1 MNRRTLTLLASLIMI
16 MALMLSAC
24 AAPAA
29 PADAVPAAEATAAPA
44 GEAAAPAA
52 DMLVVRAGTNAEY
65 QPFEF
70 VDENGEI
77 VGFDIDILNAI
88 GATAGFTVEWTNTKW
103 DGIFVALANG
113 EFDVVASAVTITDER
128 KLTID
133 FSDPYFNAG
142 QAIATS
148 ADNTTIT
155 GPDSLTADVKVG
167 VQLGTTGDIW
177 LTENT
182 DADVQRFDENPLAMQ
197 ALASGDI
204 DAVVGDS
211 PTLADIIAQNPE
223 LNLKIV
229 GEPFTDEFYGIA
241 IQKGMT
247 DLQAM
252 INQGLADIKADGT
265 YDAIYAKYFAPPAE

>member
-1 MNRRTLTLLASLIMI
+1 MTRRTLSIVAALFMI
-16 MALMLSAC
+16 MALVLSGCAAPVAPAP

-29 PADAVPAAEATAAPA
+29 PAEATAAPA
-44 GEAAAPAA
+44 AEAAA
-52 DMLVVRAGTNAEY
+52 DMPVVRVGTNAEY

-70 VDENGEI
+70 VDENGDI
-77 VGFDIDILNAI
+77 VGFDVDIVNAI
-88 GATAGFTVEWTNTKW
+88 AERAGFTVEWTNTKW

-113 EFDVVASAVTITDER
+113 EFDAVASAVTITEER
-128 KLTID
+128 KQSID
-133 FSDPYFNAG
+133 FSEPYFNAG

-155 GPDSLTADVKVG
+155 GPESLTAGVKVG

-182 DADVQRFDENPLAMQ
+182 DADVQRFDENPLAVQ
-197 ALASGDI
+197 ALAAGDI

-211 PTLADIIAQNPE
+211 PTLADILQKNAE

-229 GEPFTDEFYGIA
+229 GEPFTDEFYAIGIR
-241 IQKGMT
+241 KDLT
-247 DLQAM
+247 DLKAS
-252 INQGLADIKADGT
+252 IDAALAEIKADGT
-265 YDAIYAKYFAPPAE
+265 YDEIYAKYFGPPSQ

>member
-1 MNRRTLTLLASLIMI
+1 MTRRTLSIVAALFMI
-16 MALMLSAC
+16 VALVLSGCAAPIAP

-29 PADAVPAAEATAAPA
+29 PAEATAAPA
-44 GEAAAPAA
+44 AEAAA
-52 DMLVVRAGTNAEY
+52 DMPVVRVGTNAEY

-70 VDENGEI
+70 VDENGDI
-77 VGFDIDILNAI
+77 VGFDVDIVNAI
-88 GATAGFTVEWTNTKW
+88 AERAGFTVEWTNTKW

-113 EFDVVASAVTITDER
+113 EFDAVASAVTITEER
-128 KLTID
+128 KQSID
-133 FSDPYFNAG
+133 FSEPYFNAG
-142 QAIATS
+142 QAIATN

-155 GPDSLTADVKVG
+155 GPESLTAGIKVG

-182 DADVQRFDENPLAMQ
+182 DADVQRFDENPLAVQ
-197 ALASGDI
+197 ALAAGDI

-211 PTLADIIAQNPE
+211 PTLADILKENPE

-241 IQKGMT
+241 IQKGLT
-247 DLQAM
+247 DLKAS
-252 INQGLADIKADGT
+252 IDAGLAEIKADGT
-265 YDAIYAKYFAPPAE
+265 YDAIYAKYFGPPSQ